1 MKKVIVFGMGT
12 FGRRLAV
19 SAAEFGANVTATDV
33 SADMLRSVRDLVSD
47 VQIIDCQDERAVKEK
62 LKEKY
67 DTAVIAMH
75 SDFGSVLLLVIYLK
89 ESGVKNIIARAE
101 TPTQKSVLE
110 KLGVST
116 VIMPEAEMGLKVA
129 ERLVLNR
136 GEQLNLTDELSIFQ
150 VPAPDGLIGKTI
162 KEANDIGKYALKL
175 VFLRRE
181 YEDQDF
187 SKIIEP
193 TESDVLITDR
203 DFLIILGKQRRMIK
217 MLEDLS
223 E

>member
-1 MKKVIVFGMGT
+1 
-12 FGRRLAV
+12 
-19 SAAEFGANVTATDV
+19 
-33 SADMLRSVRDLVSD
+33 
-47 VQIIDCQDERAVKEK
+47 
-62 LKEKY
+62 
-67 DTAVIAMH
+67 
-75 SDFGSVLLLVIYLK
+75 VIYLK

-136 GEQLNLTDELSIFQ
+136 GEQLNLTDELSIFK